1 MLENLSK
8 KQLRKRQDKRLRN
21 YLSNKEKLK
30 KQRNR
35 DNCKRRLK
43 SKGKLNLKSKREFR
57 LKPCD

>member
-8 KQLRKRQDKRLRN
+8 RQLRKRQDKRLRN

-35 DNCKRRLK
+35 DNCKKRLK
-43 SKGKLNLKSKREFR
+43 SKEKLN
-57 LKPCD
+57 